1 MAMRSMTGFGRG
13 EASAADWRIEVE
25 LSGGNRKQLDVALSL
40 PSALAEL
47 ESELRRELSGAFS
60 RGRVGVKFHVSH
72 LGGSSHQ
79 VLVDEALAA
88 RYLEAARSIAE
99 TAGVASG
106 LDAASLFRIPGLF
119 RVAEETIDPA
129 TAREPLLTAL
139 HAAIRRMHESQAE
152 EGAYLGR
159 DLCERITILESA
171 VAVIRERAPGVPIH
185 QRDVLRQRL
194 AESGV
199 ALDLDDERLV
209 REIALFAER
218 CDISEE
224 LTRFDCHLAQFR
236 SYLESAEPV
245 GRPLDFLC
253 QEIHRELNTM
263 GSKANDA
270 TIAHA
275 VVTAKSELEKI
286 REQVQNVE

>member
-1 MAMRSMTGFGRG
+1 MAIRSMTGFGRG
-13 EASAADWRIEVE
+13 EASVTDWRIEVE
-25 LSGGNRKQLDVALSL
+25 LSGGNRKQLDLSINL
-40 PSALAEL
+40 PSGLVEL
-47 ESELRRELSGAFS
+47 EHELRRELSGAFS
-60 RGRVGVKFHVSH
+60 RGRVGVKIHLSH

-88 RYLEAARSIAE
+88 RYLEAARSIA
-99 TAGVASG
+99 TAASVDPG

-119 RVAEETIDPA
+119 RVVEETIDS
-129 TAREPLLTAL
+129 TTVREPL
-139 HAAIRRMHESQAE
+139 HAALNEAILRMHESQAE

-159 DLCERITILESA
+159 DLDERLATLKAA
-171 VAVIRERAPGVPIH
+171 VAIIREKAPGVPLH
-185 QRDVLRQRL
+185 HREVLWHRL
-194 AESGV
+194 RESGV
-199 ALDLDDERLV
+199 ELDLQDERLV

-236 SYLESAEPV
+236 AYLQSAEPV

-270 TIAHA
+270 QIAHA

-286 REQVQNVE
+286 REQVQNLE